1 MSVSAGRY
9 TIRLASDP
17 SRALVTPSGSQVAG
31 QGVLV
36 AADPSQWLADWSVQ
50 ARADGTWR
58 VVSERAGKSMGG
70 GPSPASGGPVR
81 LDDAGVGGQAWD
93 LAETGETVS
102 YGGATLGVV
111 TMALHGSALGVAT
124 SGSRAVLGA
133 PAGLV
138 LVPPPAIE
146 SGGAYQIRS
155 MLKTSMCVAVSSSS
169 DADGANVLLYSKT
182 GSNGQKFVLVDEGD
196 GWSIRPIASQK
207 RLAVSGSRAA
217 SGTNV
222 IQWSSTN
229 SRGQRW
235 KITETGDTVTIDGVT
250 CPVVTIGS
258 YVTTDGATYV
268 LDVKS
273 AMTTNSANVQIDAAS
288 TAQGHRFA
296 LLPTQATD
304 GRMPAPSDVGLA
316 TEVGGPALANV
327 WAQGTVYPTWS
338 CPTSWASSGA
348 NHYEWR
354 WASRTLGASG
364 SWSAWSSFGAWAPAA
379 VVVEGDRAWVADGLP
394 GTVSGKALQYQIQ
407 VRAVGAGA
415 TSGVHS
421 SAASKVVQVNF
432 VPTVEVE
439 GLTWTRDGLRLDYS
453 SDYAAGT
460 LDLDVRSVTSLGLP
474 IVAEPHRTGFVDPS
488 GSATIPVGDVN
499 AFPSD
504 GSVATVLMAVSTD
517 VARST
522 AVLEFEDVPVTV
534 PAGTIALGLEAGS
547 VSGTGGLPVTTDVAA
562 ALTLVAG
569 GRAYPLGTGTEWE
582 VPFPYDEPFEVRAYA
597 TSGADWGVETLRYP
611 HGVTAPA
618 RAHGWLG
625 ASGLVTLALRR
636 DEDPELAV
644 DATAEPSRASLAGR
658 SRPSVWFG
666 TAVEV
671 QRPVAALL
679 VEGET
684 ATWDEVRALVG
695 TRCLY
700 RAPYGGVARVAVTGA
715 HAERTLRAT
724 FVTIDQEEVDQ

>member
-17 SRALVTPSGSQVAG
+17 TKALMTPTGLPANGSNVVLGAAESYRALWDLTYRP
-31 QGVLV
+31 
-36 AADPSQWLADWSVQ
+36 
-50 ARADGTWR
+50 DGTAR
-58 VVSERAGKSMGG
+58 ILSSRAGKSADVAGASIQAGTNVQLYNDNSTRAQLWRLVDQGTTVTYGG
-70 GPSPASGGPVR
+70 TAYEVHAIAIAADTSLCMAASGSNV
-81 LDDAGVGGQAWD
+81 
-93 LAETGETVS
+93 
-102 YGGATLGVV
+102 
-111 TMALHGSALGVAT
+111 
-124 SGSRAVLGA
+124 VLGA
-133 PAGLV
+133 STGFI
-138 LVPPPAIE
+138 LVPPEPLR
-146 SGGAYQIRS
+146 SGGTYEVRS
-155 MLKTSMCVAVSSSS
+155 MLDTTMAVDVRGAAKTK
-169 DADGANVLLYSKT
+169 GANVQLYKAN
-182 GSNGQKFVLVDEGD
+182 GSNAQKFQLTDEGD
-196 GWSIRPIASQK
+196 GWSVRNIG
-207 RLAVSGSRAA
+207 SGMYVDVAGGSAQPGSNVQQWTDNDSRA
-217 SGTNV
+217 
-222 IQWSSTN
+222 
-229 SRGQRW
+229 QRW
-235 KITETGDTVTIDGVT
+235 DVTQIGTTTVNGTECAVVRLGAFNATGLVM
-250 CPVVTIGS
+250 
-258 YVTTDGATYV
+258 
-268 LDVKS
+268 DVKG
-273 AMTTNSANVQIDAAS
+273 AMTTNSANVQIYTANASDAQA
-288 TAQGHRFA
+288 FA
-296 LLPTQATD
+296 LLPTSATD
-304 GRMPAPSDVGLA
+304 PNMPAPSGIGLA
-316 TEVGGPALANV
+316 TEVGGPSLANV

-338 CPTSWASSGA
+338 CPSSWASSGA

-354 WASRTLGASG
+354 WSSRTLGADG
-364 SWSAWSSFGAWAPAA
+364 SWSAWSGPGAWVAAPVA
-379 VVVEGDRAWVADGLP
+379 VQGDQAWVADGLP
-394 GTVSGKALQYQIQ
+394 GTVSGKALQYQVE
-407 VRAVGAGA
+407 VRAVGVGETSSVRSSPA
-415 TSGVHS
+415 SGV
-421 SAASKVVQVNF
+421 AQVDF
-432 VPTVEVE
+432 RPTLAIS
-439 GLTWTRDGLRLDYS
+439 GLTWTRDGLRVDYS

-460 LDLDVRSVTSLGLP
+460 VDLDVRSVTSLGLP
-474 IVAEPHRTGFVDPS
+474 IVAEPHRTGFVDPI

-504 GSVATVLMAVSTD
+504 GSLATVQVAVSTD
-517 VARST
+517 VRRSSD
-522 AVLEFEDVPVTV
+522 VLEFEDVPVTV
-534 PAGTIALGLEAGS
+534 PPGTIELGLEAGA

-569 GRAYPLGTGTEWE
+569 GRAYPLGTGTEWD

-666 TAVEV
+666 TAIEV

-715 HAERTLRAT
+715 RAERTLRAT
-724 FVTIDQEEVDQ
+724 SVTIDQEEVDQ